1 MRKNVRK
8 RSGVMNLN
16 VTSDSLIEE
25 KEIVLKHLGIQLSKI
40 RKNKNVTLEVMANK
54 TFLSESYIRAIEKG
68 LYACSI
74 INFLKLCLALQ
85 VNPNVLLNELINNKT
100 TDVIYKGDKD
110 ISKNIVEYLKKVD

>member
-1 MRKNVRK
+1 
-8 RSGVMNLN
+8 MNLN

-68 LYACSI
+68 
-74 INFLKLCLALQ
+74 
-85 VNPNVLLNELINNKT
+85 
-100 TDVIYKGDKD
+100 
-110 ISKNIVEYLKKVD
+110 

>member
-1 MRKNVRK
+1 
-8 RSGVMNLN
+8 MNLN

-40 RKNKNVTLEVMANK
+40 RKNKNVTLEVMADK